1 MLTYLFVVVVAVV
14 CARLGERREGGR
26 GEDEGGERR
35 EAAMVLRAP
44 HLKKGPAMAGSSSS
58 SPGASP
64 ISAASLMAAPLMAR
78 TAKTPKTRQPL
89 VLVVSGRRG
98 VCCPPPPVFWWLARM
113 AKRGETRD
121 GRALGALDTA
131 TASVLIL
138 PKASMMM
145 LLLLLWWWWWW

>member
-1 MLTYLFVVVVAVV
+1 
-14 CARLGERREGGR
+14 
-26 GEDEGGERR
+26 
-35 EAAMVLRAP
+35 MVLRAP
-44 HLKKGPAMAGSSSS
+44 HLKKGPAKAGSSSS
-58 SPGASP
+58 SPWASP

-98 VCCPPPPVFWWLARM
+98 LCCPPPPVFWWLARM
-113 AKRGETRD
+113 AKPGERD

-145 LLLLLWWWWWW
+145 LLLLLWWW